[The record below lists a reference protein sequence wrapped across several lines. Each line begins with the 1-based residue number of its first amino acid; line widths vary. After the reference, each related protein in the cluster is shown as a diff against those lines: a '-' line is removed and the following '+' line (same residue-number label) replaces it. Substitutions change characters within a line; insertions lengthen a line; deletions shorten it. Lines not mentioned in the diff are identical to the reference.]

1 MTKLVFAT
9 QQVDPDHP
17 TLGAAADLVSALAAR
32 VDEVVVLAAAA
43 ALESLPANVCFRSF
57 GAPTQALRGLRFEA
71 ALAR

>member
-32 VDEVVVLAAAA
+32 VD
-43 ALESLPANVCFRSF
+43 
-57 GAPTQALRGLRFEA
+57 
-71 ALAR
+71 